1 MAPKASLKK
10 KGAEIFSGLN
20 QDGETDGAARPA
32 PLRAVHRISPVPP
45 PLARDESPEE
55 APASPPPPERR
66 REKPRPWPTLEAS
79 VETAPGTTEETA
91 PTSGAARPGK
101 AAEPS
106 AAQEPASPSSD
117 RAWLSEQVDLLYRM
131 TVESISENAPLSD
144 LCLGLLARARAL
156 LENNY
161 SSPAE
166 IEALMERVRATL
178 ERAERSVRASRRY
191 GPPLAGYSMVW
202 FLIFF
207 LLVLFDREIAAALA
221 PYMGRADMT
230 SLTALAPFWN
240 CLIWGGIGSIA
251 GALFGLHQ
259 HIASRDF
266 DSERKIGYVVQP
278 VLGMI
283 SGALVYLVVGLVFVV
298 MGEGRTFATTTITV
312 INPLVLLAALVGFQ
326 QRHVYGLLEGA
337 LERILRAPD
346 KRKAAA

>member
-20 QDGETDGAARPA
+20 QDGETEAAVRPA
-32 PLRAVHRISPVPP
+32 PLRAVPRISPVPP
-45 PLARDESPEE
+45 PLARDEAVEDTPAIPSP
-55 APASPPPPERR
+55 AERR
-66 REKPRPWPTLEAS
+66 REKPRPWPTLEAGE
-79 VETAPGTTEETA
+79 ETKPETGEETA
-91 PTSGAARPGK
+91 PEPGTEQPVEAGQPGEAEEPARPTG
-101 AAEPS
+101 
-106 AAQEPASPSSD
+106 D
-117 RAWLSEQVDLLYRM
+117 RAWLGEQVDLLYRM
-131 TVESISENAPLSD
+131 TVDSISENAPLSD
-144 LCLGLLARARAL
+144 LCLGLLARARTL

-191 GPPLAGYSMVW
+191 GPPLAGYSIVW
-202 FLIFF
+202 FVILF
-207 LLVLFDREIAAALA
+207 LLLLFDREIAAALGLQ
-221 PYMGRADMT
+221 MGRADLP
-230 SLTALAPFWN
+230 SLAALVPFWN

-278 VLGMI
+278 VLGLI
-283 SGALVYLVVGLVFVV
+283 GGALLYLLVGVVFLAL
-298 MGEGRTFATTTITV
+298 GEGRAFAATTITV
-312 INPLVLLAALVGFQ
+312 TNPLVLLAAFVGFQ

-337 LERILRAPD
+337 LERIFRASA